1 MMCTACVGMLPLIML
16 RSLHRIL
23 TSCNGCVQ
31 ALIIWRNNGRD
42 QLSAK
47 RLVQQLQAYKAG
59 RAPFNLAFKEPFEP
73 EVWWSDLP
81 QTEET
86 DCIVAL
92 AVQVRL
98 S

>member
-1 MMCTACVGMLPLIML
+1 MLPLIML

-42 QLSAK
+42 QLSAT